1 MAKDERQKAFEREW
15 KKQSKAMDGRAI
27 IPDFMALGRAA
38 GFPGFGGGGGKDTE
52 DGPPTNYK
60 PPMNPAGRPNSKAPP
75 ISKVKPGGGK
85 PLINSIKPLL
95 MNPNSPF
102 YDASRDPVKHP
113 RKPPAVPGAATQAMP
128 KPTAIRPATNS
139 WQDVVS
145 AYFPKTGGNVYKEG
159 GLVRGGGAAQ
169 RGRGRG
175 KMC

>member
-15 KKQSKAMDGRAI
+15 RKQSEAMGDRVLV
-27 IPDFMALGRAA
+27 PDFMALGRAA
-38 GFPGFGGGGGKDTE
+38 GMFDFGGGGGKDTE

-75 ISKVKPGGGK
+75 ISKVKPGG
-85 PLINSIKPLL
+85 KPLL
-95 MNPNSPF
+95 TNPNSPF
-102 YDASRDPVKHP
+102 YDASRDPVKNP

-128 KPTAIRPATNS
+128 QPTAIRPATNS
-139 WQDVVS
+139 WQDIVS